1 MNANAFLYNTDAEQT
16 FLGALLIEPEL
27 IKDCRTK
34 PLHLSQAKHKNLLSA
49 MLELDTK
56 GTPIDLVSITE
67 HIGRDNLGSIGG
79 HQYLSALASSVP
91 TTANIGF
98 YEKII
103 FEYWQRRE
111 MGKIGE
117 EIKKNTAN
125 DDPSAVIQSTISD
138 LMRLEDA
145 TGDEEDGAIQ
155 NDLLD
160 IYEELVEPK
169 GEITGMRSGF
179 AELDRMTSG
188 FQKQELVIIAARPS
202 VGKTAFCLNVAQN
215 FMASPLNN
223 NKGGAV
229 GIFSLEMSR
238 KQLLKRMTS
247 SLGNINAHA
256 MRTGNLT
263 ANDWNRLSQANG
275 VLGSADLR
283 IFDRPGVTV
292 NEIWSK
298 VRKMKREF
306 PNQDILIIIDYLQ
319 LISGSAKH
327 GGNRTQEIGEISRM
341 LKHMAREL
349 DICVIALSQL
359 SRAVEQRQD
368 KRPMMSDIRES
379 GQIEQDADVI
389 GFLYR
394 DDYYDKE
401 SERQNIIEII
411 IGKQRNGPVGTVS
424 LAFIKEYGLFVN
436 LERGID
442 G

>member
-111 MGKIGE
+111 IGKIAE
-117 EIKKNTAN
+117 EIKKNTAS

-145 TGDEEDGAIQ
+145 TGDEEDGLIQ

-179 AELDRMTSG
+179 TELDRMTSG

-319 LISGSAKH
+319 LILGSAKH

-379 GQIEQDADVI
+379 GQVEQDADVI

>member
-111 MGKIGE
+111 IGKIAE
-117 EIKKNTAN
+117 EIKKNTAS

-145 TGDEEDGAIQ
+145 TGDEEDGEIQ

-160 IYEELVEPK
+160 IYKELVEPK

-179 AELDRMTSG
+179 TELDRMTSG